1 MSTDASRTQAPG
13 EQDPATPR
21 PMRVEMLLFLL
32 LALFFLPVTIFYG
45 VMSDWEPIG
54 VTALGLLVGLNLLV
68 GAYLWLVSRRIDF
81 RAEDDPLGEV
91 ADHAGE
97 IGTFSPHTWW
107 PLVLGVAATL
117 VFLGVAVAWWVT
129 GLGFV
134 LAIIGLV
141 GNTFEFSRGIHKH

>member
-1 MSTDASRTQAPG
+1 MSTDASPTQAPG
-13 EQDPATPR
+13 EQDPVRPR

-32 LALFFLPVTIFYG
+32 LSLFFVAATILYA
-45 VMSDWEPIG
+45 VLSDWEPIG
-54 VTALGLLVGLNLLV
+54 VTALGLLIGLNGLV
-68 GAYLWLVSRRIDF
+68 AAYLWLVGRRIDF

-107 PLVLGVAATL
+107 PLVLGVAAML
-117 VFLGVAVAWWVT
+117 VFLGVAVAWWIT

-134 LAIIGLV
+134 LGIIGLV